1 MGSTPPPSIPGSE
14 ERRTSPEIS
23 FSSISSRGR
32 TRSSRCSLVRL
43 CLCRSVPKKI
53 SLVMR
58 SEESKSALAR
68 KLGISRSSLYYD
80 SKMKVRDQKIKEE
93 ILSALS
99 EHPSYG
105 HKRLAIQLKRNKK
118 CILRIMK
125 KFGIK
130 PYRRRVRR
138 PRKKGDFNKDTLTVP
153 NYAKLICPLERNIL
167 WATDFTYLFF
177 RGRYFYLATVIDV
190 YSRELVGFSFS
201 GRHDRQLVLDALSDA
216 LGNREAPQY
225 IHSDQGSEY
234 TSYAYLDMLKK
245 HDIKVSF
252 SSKSSPWHNGY
263 QESFYSEF
271 KKDLGHTARF
281 ETVGELMEAIYLQ
294 LHYYNNRRIHTALR
308 CPPAL
313 YKRPQLVT
321 ANKLS

>member
-1 MGSTPPPSIPGSE
+1 
-14 ERRTSPEIS
+14 
-23 FSSISSRGR
+23 
-32 TRSSRCSLVRL
+32 
-43 CLCRSVPKKI
+43 
-53 SLVMR
+53 MR
-58 SEESKSALAR
+58 SEDNKSALAR

-80 SKMKVRDQKIKEE
+80 SKMKVKDEAIKKE

-105 HKRLAIQLKRNKK
+105 HRRLAIHLKRNRK
-118 CILRIMK
+118 CVLRVMK

-138 PRKKGDFNKDTLTVP
+138 PRKKGDLNKDALTVP
-153 NYAKLICPLERNIL
+153 NYARLICPLQRNIL

-190 YSRELVGFSFS
+190 FSREVVGFSFS
-201 GRHDRQLVLDALSDA
+201 GRHDRQLVLDALGDA
-216 LGNREAPQY
+216 LNNRTAPKY

-234 TSYAYLDMLKK
+234 TSYAYLDMLKQNN
-245 HDIKVSF
+245 IKASF

-294 LHYYNNRRIHTALR
+294 LHYYNNRRIHTALK

-313 YKRPQLVT
+313 YKTQHFTPACQL
-321 ANKLS
+321 S

>member
-1 MGSTPPPSIPGSE
+1 
-14 ERRTSPEIS
+14 
-23 FSSISSRGR
+23 
-32 TRSSRCSLVRL
+32 
-43 CLCRSVPKKI
+43 
-53 SLVMR
+53 MR
-58 SEESKSALAR
+58 SEDNKSALAR
-68 KLGISRSSLYYD
+68 KLGISRSSLYYR
-80 SKMKVRDQKIKEE
+80 SKMKVRDEAIKKE

-105 HKRLAIQLKRNKK
+105 HRRLAMHLGRNRK
-118 CILRIMK
+118 CILRVMK

-138 PRKKGDFNKDTLTVP
+138 PLKKGDLNKDTLTAS
-153 NYAKLICPLERNIL
+153 NYAKLICPLRRDIL

-190 YSRELVGFSFS
+190 FSREVVGFSFS
-201 GRHDRQLVLDALSDA
+201 GRHDRQLVLDALTDA
-216 LGNREAPQY
+216 LSNRSAPHY

-234 TSYAYLDMLKK
+234 TSYAYLDRLKQSQ
-245 HDIKVSF
+245 IKASF
-252 SSKSSPWHNGY
+252 SSKASPWHNGY

-294 LHYYNNRRIHTALR
+294 LHYYNNKRIHTALK

-313 YKRPQLVT
+313 YKTQHFTPACQL
-321 ANKLS
+321 S

>member
-1 MGSTPPPSIPGSE
+1 
-14 ERRTSPEIS
+14 
-23 FSSISSRGR
+23 
-32 TRSSRCSLVRL
+32 
-43 CLCRSVPKKI
+43 
-53 SLVMR
+53 MR
-58 SEESKSALAR
+58 SENNKSALAR
-68 KLGISRSSLYYD
+68 KLGISRSSLYYN
-80 SKMKVRDQKIKEE
+80 SKMKVRDEAIKKE

-105 HKRLAIQLKRNKK
+105 HRRLAIHLKRNKK
-118 CILRIMK
+118 CILRVMK

-138 PRKKGDFNKDTLTVP
+138 PRKKGDLNKDALTAP
-153 NYAKLICPLERNIL
+153 NYARAICPLKRNVL

-177 RGRYFYLATVIDV
+177 RGRYFYLATVIDLF
-190 YSRELVGFSFS
+190 SREVVGFSFS

-216 LGNREAPQY
+216 LHNRDTPKY

-234 TSYAYLDMLKK
+234 TSYAYLDMLKRNN
-245 HDIKVSF
+245 IQVSF
-252 SSKSSPWHNGY
+252 SSKASPWHNGY

-294 LHYYNNRRIHTALR
+294 LHYYNNKRIHTALK
-308 CPPAL
+308 CPPAS
-313 YKRPQLVT
+313 YKRPQFKL
-321 ANKLS
+321 AYKLS